1 MVDERHVNAR
11 SVSWVNG
18 LASDHVASVDR
29 GLQYGDGL
37 FETITCLDGR
47 PRWLDWHLRRL
58 RRGCE
63 QLGIGFEE
71 FDALGSEIAARA
83 QGGSGR
89 CILKLI
95 LTRGSATRRGYRPAG
110 DEIPTRI
117 LSRHE
122 WPDDPAPSPGSIA
135 DFPVAVSDVR
145 LGVNPQLA
153 GLKHLNR
160 LEQVLAQREL
170 RGTAREEALMLS
182 STGHVIGGS
191 MSNLFLADEAGLST
205 PALEDCGVAGVVREL
220 VCAAAA
226 RHGRPVRVRR
236 VEAAELEQA
245 REAFVTNVRWG
256 VRSISE
262 LAGRTLHSRAH
273 AQLARGWIDA
283 APP

>member
-1 MVDERHVNAR
+1 MAEGHPANACAI
-11 SVSWVNG
+11 SWVNG
-18 LASDHVASVDR
+18 RPCDQVPSVDR

-37 FETITCLDGR
+37 FETMTCIDGK
-47 PRWLDWHLRRL
+47 PRWLERHLERL

-63 QLGIGFEE
+63 RLGIGFQD

-83 QGGSGR
+83 AGSSR

-95 LTRGSATRRGYRPAG
+95 LTRGSAVRRGYRPAG

-117 LSRHE
+117 LSRHA
-122 WPDDPAPSPGSIA
+122 WPADPA
-135 DFPVAVSDVR
+135 DFPVAVSGVR
-145 LGVNPQLA
+145 LGINPQLA

-160 LEQVLAQREL
+160 LEQVLAQQQL
-170 RGTAREEALMLS
+170 RGTEREEALMLS
-182 STGHVIGGS
+182 SAGHVIGGS

-205 PALEDCGVAGVVREL
+205 PSVEDCGVAGVMREL

-226 RHGRPVRVRR
+226 RHDQPVRIRR
-236 VEAAELEQA
+236 IDAAELNVA

-262 LAGRTLHSRAH
+262 LAGRTLESRGH
-273 AQLARGWIDA
+273 AELARSWIDA
-283 APP
+283 ACS